1 MQVAILYDIDG
12 WAYHAEAKGLQKYLH
27 LNNITSD
34 LYRVSSFN
42 NLPRATQDQY
52 DIVLLFPR
60 QAKNLTF
67 NFDKIVTVFSSYG
80 QFNFQEENN
89 GSQFKYI
96 ICRSLDILKKAKK
109 AIPGKQEI
117 FYMPLAID
125 TDIFY
130 PAPQK
135 HKNFT
140 VGFAGNTN
148 RGIKNFP
155 LIQEVMEEMPEID
168 WKIASFDKR
177 GRIPHEEM
185 PKFYNSLDLLI
196 CASTMEGGPLTAFE
210 AGCCGVPTITSCE
223 KSAIKEFIQLNEFHG
238 LMCEGTVEGFKKA
251 IRSIARSPEW
261 HENMKMVVKRDM
273 WEMHSWKKVIHQ
285 YISLFKQM
293 TGVYND

>member
-1 MQVAILYDIDG
+1 MQIAILYDIDG

-42 NLPRATQDQY
+42 SLPRATQDQY

-67 NFDKIVTVFSSYG
+67 NFNKIVTVFSSYG

-125 TDIFY
+125 TDLFH
-130 PAPQK
+130 PAPDG
-135 HKNFT
+135 HKKFT
-140 VGFAGNTN
+140 IGFAGNTM
-148 RGIKNFP
+148 RAIKNFS
-155 LIQEVMEEMPEID
+155 LIQEVMEEMPEVD
-168 WKIASFDKR
+168 WKIASFDRK

-185 PKFYNSLDLLI
+185 PKFYNSIDLLV
-196 CASTMEGGPLTAFE
+196 CASTTEGGPLTSFE
-210 AGCCGVPTITSCE
+210 AGCCGVPTVTSCE
-223 KSAIKEFIQLNEFHG
+223 RSAIAEFIRLNEFHG
-238 LMCEGTVEGFKKA
+238 QLCEQTVEGFKKA
-251 IRSIARSPEW
+251 LWGVIKSPEW
-261 HENMKMVVKRDM
+261 YENMRVVTQRDM
-273 WEMHSWKKVIHQ
+273 WKMHSWTAVIPQ
-285 YISLFKQM
+285 YIEMFEKLLREA
-293 TGVYND
+293 